1 MPEKELPRRP
11 SLEQYK
17 KQAKELL
24 QESKAS
30 SPQALQRFRNHLRP
44 KKLSPKK
51 LSQSSFSLTNA
62 QLVIAREHGFES
74 WPKFARQI
82 ELLRHQNSAAA
93 QSHPVAVFITAACV
107 PRTTSHNSGTLDLAN
122 AILAERSH
130 LADDSIYTA
139 AILGDDAAVRG
150 FLAVNQQDATRKGGP
165 YGWDALTY
173 LCFSRYLRL
182 DPARSAGFVR
192 AAQALLDA
200 GANPSTGWFEN
211 DHQPHPEWESV
222 LYGAAGIAQHAELTR
237 LLLDRGA
244 DPNDGETP
252 YHVPETYNNA
262 VLRVMLESGKLT
274 PDSLATLLLR
284 KADWHDLDGLKL
296 LLDAGADPNRM
307 TRWGYTALHQAL
319 RRDSGLEIIEA
330 MLDHGAIFTLKNEQT
345 NQSGFA
351 MAVRRGRGD
360 VLSALQQRGITAELE
375 DLEGVERLI
384 VACAMNDLDSIR
396 TTAKEDP
403 SLVDQLRE
411 QGGTL
416 LAEFAGN
423 GNTDGVRNL
432 LDLGVDVAAPYKEGD
447 PYYDIAKG
455 SMALHV
461 AAWRAHP
468 ATVRL
473 LIERGAPIN
482 QTDSKG
488 RTPLS
493 LAVKACV
500 DSYWTHRRS
509 PESVEAL
516 LRAGASAKDVEHPT
530 GYAEVDELLKK
541 YAKRA

>member
-51 LSQSSFSLTNA
+51 LSQGSFSLANA

-274 PDSLATLLLR
+274 PDSLATMLLR
-284 KADWHDLDGLKL
+284 KADWHDLEGGKL

-319 RRDSGLEIIEA
+319 RRDNSLEIIEG
-330 MLDHGAIFTLKNEQT
+330 MLDRGAIVTLKNEQT

-360 VLSALQQRGITAELE
+360 VLSAVMRRGIVIGLGPAEP
-375 DLEGVERLI
+375 LI
-384 VACAMNDLDSIR
+384 VACAMNDLESICGIVKH
-396 TTAKEDP
+396 AP
-403 SLVDQLRE
+403 WMVDQLRE

-423 GNTDGVRNL
+423 GNTDGVRHL